1 MASDGTAIDTRLNG
15 QIVTL
20 PSRARSGTAVS
31 AFPGGRIMKKAM
43 GIGIAGALVAGGMT
57 AASAENTCAP
67 QDPQAIVN
75 VITALYD
82 AAMNDDE
89 VGMTEILAPRFY
101 AFDAGHRFDGMTLPN
116 LIKAA
121 HKGGRVYRWSV
132 TLPDVHVGCH
142 TAWIAYVNDGA
153 VGDTKGTARQQWLE
167 SANLD
172 YVLGQWR
179 VVFLSSMRVPPA
191 GS

>member
-1 MASDGTAIDTRLNG
+1 MK
-15 QIVTL
+15 
-20 PSRARSGTAVS
+20 TAV
-31 AFPGGRIMKKAM
+31 
-43 GIGIAGALVAGGMT
+43 GIGIAGVLAAGGVT
-57 AASAENTCAP
+57 AASAESTCAP

-75 VITALYD
+75 VITAMYD

-89 VGMTEILAPRFY
+89 ARMAEILAPGFY

-116 LIKAA
+116 LIKTA

-132 TLPDVHVGCH
+132 TLPDVHIACD

-153 VGDTKGTARQQWLE
+153 VGDTKGTAPQKWLE
-167 SANLD
+167 SVNLA
-172 YVLGQWR
+172 YARGQWR
-179 VVFLSSMRVPPA
+179 VLFLSSMRVPLA

>member
-1 MASDGTAIDTRLNG
+1 MK
-15 QIVTL
+15 
-20 PSRARSGTAVS
+20 RAV
-31 AFPGGRIMKKAM
+31 
-43 GIGIAGALVAGGMT
+43 GIGIAGALAAGGAT
-57 AASAENTCAP
+57 AASAESACAP

-75 VITALYD
+75 VIIALYD

-89 VGMTEILAPRFY
+89 ARMTEILAPGYY

-132 TLPDVHVGCH
+132 TLPDVHIACD

-153 VGDTKGTARQQWLE
+153 VGDTKGSARQQWLE
-167 SANLD
+167 SANLG

-179 VVFLSSMRVPPA
+179 VLFLSSVRVPLA